1 MSAFV
6 HKAVEPDNL
15 SVKGKKRYSA
25 LIGAVTGAWPG
36 RNGQARVELKYDGV
50 YAQFVWTEHEGWY
63 AISRTG
69 QRLKSVSDDILD
81 VFYKK
86 GLPDRRY
93 NGELWLPNTQHQVIN
108 GLARKQSPQRLE
120 LVLFDS
126 FDPEQPDET
135 LAERLDYLIEGG
147 PVSKARHL
155 VPEDVLTEADLYDLA
170 KEWTGRSSAYDGL
183 MLKDLNGLYKPGPG
197 KDGEVVKIKPRKSGD
212 FLVVDTTEGEGNRK
226 GGIGALVVSLGGEN
240 TSEVGTGLS
249 MADVFDRGRD
259 YFLGKIVEIEYLALS
274 ALGKLREP
282 SYKRVRDD
290 KAEPDVLDF
299 TKGEED

>member
-6 HKAVEPDNL
+6 HRAVEPDNL
-15 SVKGKKRYSA
+15 SVKGKKLYRT
-25 LIGAVTGAWPG
+25 LIEDVIEGGFNTLI
-36 RNGQARVELKYDGV
+36 ELKYDGV
-50 YAQFVWTEHEGWY
+50 YAQFVYTDTEGWY

-69 QRLKSVSDDILD
+69 QRLKSVDERILD
-81 VFYKK
+81 VFYAKA
-86 GLPDRRY
+86 LPDRRY
-93 NGELWLPNTQHQVIN
+93 NGELWLPQTAHSVIN
-108 GLARKQSPQRLE
+108 GMARKQSPQPLN

-126 FDPEQPDET
+126 FDPE
-135 LAERLDYLIEGG
+135 EREPLHTRRDYLFEGG
-147 PVSKARHL
+147 PVSIARTI
-155 VPEDVLTEADLYDLA
+155 VPEDVLTESDLYDLA

-183 MLKDLNGLYKPGPG
+183 MLKDPNGFYKAGPG
-197 KDGEVVKIKPRKSGD
+197 KDGEVIKIKPRKSGD

-249 MADVFDRGRD
+249 MADVFDRGRE
-259 YFLGKIVEIEYLALS
+259 YFMGKIVEVEYLALS

-290 KAEPDVLDF
+290 KTEPDVLDF
-299 TKGEED
+299 SQTLED